1 MIKRINPATA
11 DQRPTP
17 IGSIARL
24 QCTTAFAMLRLIP
37 VAAAAAV
44 ALALAA
50 CGGDQSA
57 TDTATQPR
65 GAGQSAASSSNA
77 PQIEPIL
84 IGSSGL
90 SGETLTYP
98 EGTAELRLVR
108 VTLPAGAIVPLHTH
122 PAPLIA
128 YVASGEV
135 RHNRGA
141 QINTFKAGEAFI
153 ESEKGAE
160 HTVENA
166 SQEPAVVFV
175 AIASVEGLP
184 TTVFAD
190 PGGNEK

>member
-1 MIKRINPATA
+1 MIKLINPVTA
-11 DQRPTP
+11 DHRPTP
-17 IGSIARL
+17 DKLCRPL
-24 QCTTAFAMLRLIP
+24 QCSTANAMLRLLP
-37 VAAAAAV
+37 VAAATAV

-50 CGGDQSA
+50 CGDNKSA
-57 TDTATQPR
+57 ADPATQPS
-65 GAGQSAASSSNA
+65 AAQQSAAPSSSA

-90 SGETLTYP
+90 SGETLAYP
-98 EGTAELRLVR
+98 QGTAELRLVR
-108 VTLPAGAIVPLHTH
+108 VTLPAGAMVPLHTH

-135 RHNRGA
+135 RHSRGA
-141 QINTFKAGEAFI
+141 QINTIKAGEAFI

-190 PGGNEK
+190 QGGN